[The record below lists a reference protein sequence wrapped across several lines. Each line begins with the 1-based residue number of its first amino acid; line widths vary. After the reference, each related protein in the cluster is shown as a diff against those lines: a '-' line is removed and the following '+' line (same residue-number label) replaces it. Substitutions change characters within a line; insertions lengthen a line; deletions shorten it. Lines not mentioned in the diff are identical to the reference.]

1 MSKLPITIKI
11 AGGSYPFTLEGDA
24 DEIRRTEEIY
34 RRAERRVNEL
44 FTDYTKTYNLF
55 PKDILSMVAFSLC
68 IDNIQQSSE
77 RSQSLSDEAMR
88 LAEIDKKLDD
98 FFCALE

>member
-11 AGGSYPFTLEGDA
+11 AGGSYPFTLEGSA
-24 DEIRRTEEIY
+24 EEIHDTEEIY
-34 RRAERRVNEL
+34 RRAEREVNRL
-44 FTDYTKTYNLF
+44 FNEYTKMYNLF

-68 IDNIQQSSE
+68 IDNIRHSTQHSLDE
-77 RSQSLSDEAMR
+77 REVQ

-98 FFCALE
+98 FFSSLRR